1 MAKIIR
7 TKTEKSVR
15 DIPLSTAAEAIFK
28 AIEDMSANEY
38 IFMQANGKLAEID
51 TISNNVRLASKAAG
65 VDFRM
70 YNCRHQFDTDIRTD
84 LRTVTELMGH
94 SSAEMSIGYARS
106 DKDKKRKAIDSRK

>member
-1 MAKIIR
+1 M
-7 TKTEKSVR
+7 
-15 DIPLSTAAEAIFK
+15 
-28 AIEDMSANEY
+28 
-38 IFMQANGKLAEID
+38 
-51 TISNNVRLASKAAG
+51 RLASKAAG

-70 YNCRHQFDTDIRTD
+70 YNCRHQFDTDIIDQGTD